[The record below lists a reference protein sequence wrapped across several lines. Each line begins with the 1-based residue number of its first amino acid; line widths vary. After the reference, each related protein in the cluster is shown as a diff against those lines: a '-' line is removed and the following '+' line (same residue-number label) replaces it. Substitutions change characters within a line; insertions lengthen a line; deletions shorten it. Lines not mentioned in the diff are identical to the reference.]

1 MLKHKLRAI
10 LVVVLIPETM
20 SPLHVR
26 SKVYKAFSCVEQSMK
41 ALFQVWSKVLIIC
54 SAHEK
59 SNASFA
65 TYIFAKSSELIFNH
79 FNF

>member
-26 SKVYKAFSCVEQSMK
+26 SKVYNAFFMCGAKYEGSIPGVEQSPHN
-41 ALFQVWSKVLIIC
+41 LLR
-54 SAHEK
+54 
-59 SNASFA
+59 
-65 TYIFAKSSELIFNH
+65 T
-79 FNF
+79 